1 VYDVSAQTTAA
12 PDRVAQT
19 EAQLPGTAPAVA
31 TTMADPTPVAFAL
44 FAFALAVYG
53 IRFASVSAATV
64 ASAPT
69 TVALDYA
76 ILVAGIAETVV
87 GVLAVIRGIAY
98 RGYVTTI
105 FGIWLLGFYLL
116 ITSGAANKAFTPDAL
131 AWYVLVL
138 IVPVALLAVPSVVHR
153 NIAFIIAF
161 AAILVVLLLLGLG
174 YHDLHNAIA
183 AAAKAKTPPDLSSA
197 VNLLKTSAWFAFI
210 AAAAIWWVF
219 ARDVYRTTGV
229 LRSNVN

>member
-1 VYDVSAQTTAA
+1 VSAQTTAA

-19 EAQLPGTAPAVA
+19 EAQVPAKAPAVA
-31 TTMADPTPVAFAL
+31 PTMADPTPVAFAL

-116 ITSGAANKAFTPDAL
+116 ITSGAENKAFTPDAL

-153 NIAFIIAF
+153 NIPFIIAF
-161 AAILVVLLLLGLG
+161 VAILVVLLLLGLG

-183 AAAKAKTPPDLSSA
+183 AATKAKTPPDLSSA

-219 ARDVYRTTGV
+219 ARDVYRATGV